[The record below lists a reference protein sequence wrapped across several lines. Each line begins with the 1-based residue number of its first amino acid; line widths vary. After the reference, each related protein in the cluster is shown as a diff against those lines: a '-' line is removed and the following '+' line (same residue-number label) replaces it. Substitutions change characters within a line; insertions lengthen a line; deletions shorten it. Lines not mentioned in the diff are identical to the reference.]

1 LVDIGRKNLFT
12 SGEIGDRP
20 RDPPDARGAPTGQ
33 LPEVGVVLPR
43 GACRRREGREV
54 LERARGYVS
63 VASPWRAA
71 EALALTFDRNRDA
84 QRNVE

>member
-1 LVDIGRKNLFT
+1 LVDVVRKDFLA
-12 SGEIGDRP
+12 SGKVRDR
-20 RDPPDARGAPTGQ
+20 ARHTPHARCASTGQ
-33 LPEVGVVLPR
+33 LSEVGVVLPR

-54 LERARGYVS
+54 LKRARGYVS